1 MCGLQ
6 TVVPHCTHLP
16 LPATHTVSGNLT
28 MKGIT
33 KNIEF
38 PTGITFNE
46 NSVEATAKFNINRK
60 QWDIVYLGQPDD
72 LVKDDIHLGI
82 LLKASK

>member
-1 MCGLQ
+1 
-6 TVVPHCTHLP
+6 
-16 LPATHTVSGNLT
+16 